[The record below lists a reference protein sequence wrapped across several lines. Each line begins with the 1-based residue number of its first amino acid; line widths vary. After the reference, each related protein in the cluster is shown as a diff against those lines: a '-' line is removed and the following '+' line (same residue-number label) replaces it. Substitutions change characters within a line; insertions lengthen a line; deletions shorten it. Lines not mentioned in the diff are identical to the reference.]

1 MFKAFVLVRNFD
13 SAAERLDFGDF
24 TIERIGLKFPEFRE
38 VFSSV
43 DVNQDDWILEKS
55 YTVPPSGPPGSP
67 VGGIP
72 NDLEDILVL
81 FRLYKV
87 GDIAFVKQAI
97 IPPSGNRVVQFP
109 YRAMNDLNSYSAIR
123 FDLGPDECEPWKTF
137 AKGIQASQSWRSEW
151 FGVARRFFLYGGAK
165 EFNPRWDD
173 VDRIVDYA
181 TALEAAVVPES
192 EFSSR
197 RFRHRAA
204 LLVSPNDPEERKVVC
219 KLVRQVYD
227 LRSGIVHGSKL
238 SKDQRDWLIDNC
250 RDLELRVRQVLTA
263 AVQNVPA
270 EEAERRTMLAALY
283 DPTDED
289 RGDFAFQK
297 FQEIRTDPVQKAIA
311 EKIARRVG
319 A

>member
-1 MFKAFVLVRNFD
+1 MFKAFVLVRNLD
-13 SAAERLDFGDF
+13 CTVERLDFGDF
-24 TIERIGLKFPEFRE
+24 KIERIGLKFQEFRE
-38 VFSSV
+38 IFSSV
-43 DVNQDDWILEKS
+43 DVNNDDWIFEKS
-55 YTVPPSGPPGSP
+55 YTVPPPGPPGSP

-72 NDLEDILVL
+72 NDIEDILVL
-81 FRLYKV
+81 FRLYKI

-97 IPPSGNRVVQFP
+97 IQPSGNRVVQFP
-109 YRAMNDLNSYSAIR
+109 YRAMNDLNSYSAIQ
-123 FDLGPDECEPWKTF
+123 FKIGPDECEPWKAF
-137 AKGIQASQSWRSEW
+137 ADGIQASQSWRAEW

-165 EFNPRWDD
+165 EFNPEWDD

-181 TALEAAVVPES
+181 TALEAAIVPES

-204 LLVSPNDPEERKVVC
+204 KLVCPKDVEQQKIVC

-227 LRSGIVHGSKL
+227 IRSSIVHGSKL
-238 SKDQRDWLIDNC
+238 SRDKRDWLVENC

-263 AVQNVPA
+263 AVHNVPA

-289 RGDFAFQK
+289 RGGFALQK
-297 FQEIRTDPVQKAIA
+297 FQEIRTDHVRKIIA
-311 EKIARRVG
+311 EKIAFL
-319 A
+319 